1 MKKFL
6 SLILAIAVILSLT
19 FALSSYAADYDTSQF
34 ISRKNWKITASC
46 SKQPYNGPLNLVD
59 GRTDTFW
66 HSDYVEADGTITSH
80 DEPPYEINVT
90 LPDKAVISGFGICP
104 RSGNLT
110 GNITG
115 YEFYYSAE
123 DEGTWYLASKGVFVN
138 DWTPKYVRFDKNLTV
153 KKVRFVITS
162 SHNGFGVLSEFDLLS
177 EWNGSTALPD
187 GSTEITK
194 TENIPAGEIVNENI
208 SRKGWKV
215 TASDS
220 KSYNQPANMTDGRV
234 DTYWHSDYEDD
245 GTNITSQ
252 VPCPHEI
259 VITLPE
265 VTSVSAMKILP
276 RTGNSTGLVLAY
288 ELYVSPDDGDGWELI
303 KKGTLPAN
311 FDEKKIDFGKNAA
324 TKKVRFVITEGDKG
338 YGAIAEINL
347 VGKSDGGSSS
357 SSSSASSSSSSSG
370 ATTASG
376 DYVDRKGWTAK
387 ASSEYNDDL
396 RGARLFDGD
405 KNSYWHSS
413 YTAEGGNI
421 TGQDQAPFYVVANFP
436 AETEFSGFRYTPR
449 VDNNTGTVL
458 GYEFYVIDTDVSAK
472 RIAGGKMELSK
483 DATSVDF
490 GFNIKGKGIV
500 FKVTEGLHGYG
511 TGSELDLMVAK
522 SGNSSKK
529 ASDFADSKKDLV
541 LSGFEVTDP
550 AEAAKAITKEFLKK
564 TGWVAEVSSEYAQNP
579 GKYAIDGNTSSFWH
593 TYYKAEGANIVDYA
607 TLPHSLTVTLPETTV
622 VSGFAVT
629 PRGESGGRVTGYE
642 LYGAVGDGE
651 LELIKA
657 GSLANKAEMQ
667 IVEFPANIALSK
679 IMLKIVVS
687 QGGKYGVVA
696 EFDLIKENSEKET
709 ASTIAE
715 LYKLI
720 DGETLVPMAKTGF
733 TATATS
739 GESSAM
745 LAIDGMGTSTSW
757 HSNPNTQHK
766 FPITYSVDMG
776 DVYTLSYLQYSPRGG
791 DAEMIGY
798 WTDFDVFVS
807 ADGEEYEQVVSHG
820 AVELTANKISL
831 IEFAKTAEVRYI
843 DIEIYDGNH
852 GYAVCGEL
860 DFLVTKKELEDR
872 KKNNYYKLQIGSNTV
887 TTVKDGVE
895 TVKEIDVAPYI
906 MNGSTLIP
914 LRGLLEEMGAT
925 FTWDGEH
932 RKIGITKDE
941 TEIEMQIFNNLVY
954 VTNNIYGRVRYTLSV
969 VPQITDSRT
978 FVPVRFISE
987 QLGYEV
993 VWEAET
999 QSIYIY

>member
-1 MKKFL
+1 MKKIL
-6 SLILAIAVILSLT
+6 SVILTLSILIS
-19 FALSSYAADYDTSQF
+19 ALSFVASVSAADYDTSQF
-34 ISRKNWKITASC
+34 IERKGWTVTVSC
-46 SKQPYNGPLNLVD
+46 YKKPHNNALNLVD

-90 LPDKAVISGFGICP
+90 LPEAATISGFGICP
-104 RSGNLT
+104 RTGNLT

-115 YEFYYSAE
+115 YEFYYSEE
-123 DEGTWYLASKGVFVN
+123 DNGDWYFASKGNFVN
-138 DWTPKYVRFDKNLTV
+138 DWTPKYVRFDENITV

-162 SHNGFGVLSEFDLLS
+162 SHNGYGVLTEFDLLS
-177 EWNGSTALPD
+177 EWDKSSALPD
-187 GSTEITK
+187 GSTETVKVEGTK
-194 TENIPAGEIVNENI
+194 AEGVAGKTI

-215 TASDS
+215 TASDY
-220 KSYNQPANMTDGRV
+220 KSYNHPANMVDGRS

-252 VPCPHEI
+252 VPCPHEV
-259 VITLPE
+259 VIALPE
-265 VTSVSAMKILP
+265 ATDVSALKILP
-276 RTGNSTGLVLAY
+276 RSGNPTGLIKAY
-288 ELYVSPDDGDGWELI
+288 EVYVSADDSDNWT
-303 KKGTLPAN
+303 KVVSGTMEEN
-311 FDEKKIDFGKNAA
+311 YDEKTVDFGKNVKA
-324 TKKVRFVITEGDKG
+324 KKVRLVITESVKDF
-338 YGAIAEINL
+338 ALIAEINL
-347 VGKSDGGSSS
+347 EGASSGT
-357 SSSSASSSSSSSG
+357 SSAPSG
-370 ATTASG
+370 NTNVSGTTAEG
-376 DYVDRKGWTAK
+376 FVDRKGWQAK

-405 KNSYWHSS
+405 TNSYWHSS
-413 YTAEGGNI
+413 YTAEGGTI
-421 TGQDQAPFYVVANFP
+421 TGQDQPPFYVVAKFP
-436 AETEFSGFRYTPR
+436 SETAFSGFRYTPR

-458 GYEFYVIDTDVSAK
+458 AYEFYVMDSETSAK
-472 RIAGGKMELSK
+472 LIKSGKMELSK
-483 DATSVDF
+483 NATSVDF

-511 TGSELDLMVAK
+511 TGSELDLFTE
-522 SGNSSKK
+522 SGGKPEKK
-529 ASDFADSKKDLV
+529 ASDFADSKRDLV
-541 LSGFEVTDP
+541 IDGFNVADAYENSKL
-550 AEAAKAITKEFLKK
+550 KASDFVGK
-564 TGWVAEVSSEYAQNP
+564 TGWISEVSSEYAQNP
-579 GKYAIDGNTSSFWH
+579 GKYAVDGNTASFWH
-593 TYYKAEGANIVDYA
+593 TYYKAEGSSIVDYA
-607 TLPHSLTVTLPETTV
+607 TLPHSLTITLPETMA

-629 PRGESGGRVTGYE
+629 PRGEAGGRITDYE
-642 LYGAVGDGE
+642 LYGAADGGEFE
-651 LELIKA
+651 LMAK
-657 GSLANKAEMQ
+657 GTLANKSERQ

-679 IMLKIVVS
+679 VMLKAIATH
-687 QGGKYGVVA
+687 GGKYCAIA
-696 EFDLIKENSEKET
+696 EFDLLKENAEKET
-709 ASTIAE
+709 ASSFKEIYE
-715 LYKLI
+715 LI
-720 DGETLVPMAKTGF
+720 DGETLVPLSKTGF
-733 TATATS
+733 TANATS
-739 GESSAM
+739 GVKSAM

-757 HSNPNTQHK
+757 HSDADKQHH

-776 DVYTLSYLQYSPRGG
+776 DIYTLSYLQYSPRGG

-820 AVELTANKISL
+820 TVELTQNKISL
-831 IEFAKTAEVRYI
+831 IEFSKTCDVRYI

-860 DFLVTKKELEDR
+860 DFLVPKKEIEAR
-872 KKNNYYKLQIGSNTV
+872 KKNNYYKLKIGSNTV
-887 TTVKDGVE
+887 TTVKNGVE

-925 FTWDGEH
+925 FTWDGER
-932 RKIGITKDE
+932 RKIGITKED

-954 VTNNIYGRVRYTLSV
+954 VTNNIYGRVRYTLAV
-969 VPQITDSRT
+969 VPQIKDSRT

>member
-1 MKKFL
+1 MKKVL
-6 SLILAIAVILSLT
+6 SLILALAVILSLT
-19 FALSSYAADYDTSQF
+19 FALSSFAADYDTSQF
-34 ISRKNWKITASC
+34 ISRKGWKITASC
-46 SKQPYNGPLNLVD
+46 SKQPYNGPLNLTD

-66 HSDYVEADGTITSH
+66 HSDYVEEGGAITSH
-80 DEPPYEINVT
+80 EEAPYEITVT
-90 LPDKAVISGFGICP
+90 LPQAEVISGFGICP

-123 DEGTWYLASKGVFVN
+123 DEGTWYLASSGIFAN
-138 DWTPKYVRFDKNLTV
+138 DWTPKYARFDKNLTV
-153 KKVRFVITS
+153 KNVRFVITS

-177 EWNGSTALPD
+177 RWDGTTALPD
-187 GSTEITK
+187 GSTEIT
-194 TENIPAGEIVNENI
+194 TTVNTPAGEIVNENL

-220 KSYNQPANMTDGRV
+220 KHYNQPANMTDGRT

-259 VITLPE
+259 IITLPS
-265 VTSVSAMKILP
+265 VSDVSAMKILP
-276 RTGNSTGLVLAY
+276 RTGNSTGLILDY
-288 ELYVSPDDGDGWELI
+288 EVYISADDSDNWSQV
-303 KKGTLPAN
+303 KSGTLPESY
-311 FDEKKIDFGKNAA
+311 DEKKIDFGKTVSA
-324 TKKVRFVITEGDKG
+324 KKVRLVIKRSVKD
-338 YGAIAEINL
+338 YGVIAEINL
-347 VGKSDGGSSS
+347 VGAVKEGASSE
-357 SSSSASSSSSSSG
+357 SSAPAQV
-370 ATTASG
+370 ATG
-376 DYVDRKGWTAK
+376 FVDRKGWTAK
-387 ASSEYNDDL
+387 ASSEHNEDL

-405 KNSYWHSS
+405 KNSYWHSA

-421 TGQDQAPFYVVANFP
+421 TGQDQAPFYVVAKFP
-436 AETEFSGFRYTPR
+436 SETAFSGFRYTPR

-458 GYEFYVIDTDVSAK
+458 GYEIYVMDTDTSAK
-472 RIAGGKMELSK
+472 LVKSGKMELSK
-483 DATSVDF
+483 DATTIDF

-511 TGSELDLMVAK
+511 TGSELDLLVPV
-522 SGNSSKK
+522 SGGSEKK
-529 ASDFADSKKDLV
+529 VSDFADSKRDLV
-541 LSGFEVTDP
+541 ISEFTVTDNY
-550 AEAAKAITKEFLKK
+550 ELSKLKASDFVKK
-564 TGWVAEVSSEYAQNP
+564 TLWKAEVSSEYHQNP
-579 GKYAIDGNTSSFWH
+579 GKYAIDGNAASFWH
-593 TYYKAEGANIVDYA
+593 TYYKAEGSSIVDYA
-607 TLPHSLTVTLPETTV
+607 TLPHSLTVTLPETTT

-629 PRGESGGRVTGYE
+629 PRGEAGGRVTEYE
-642 LYGAVGDGE
+642 LYGAVEGGE
-651 LELIKA
+651 FELIKE
-657 GSLANKAEMQ
+657 GELANKSDMQ

-679 IMLKIVVS
+679 VMLKIVAS
-687 QGGKYGVVA
+687 HGGKYGVVA
-696 EFDLIKENSEKET
+696 EFDLLSENKDKET
-709 ASTIAE
+709 ATSFKE
-715 LYKLI
+715 LYELI
-720 DGETLVPMAKTGF
+720 DGETLVPLSKTGF

-739 GESSAM
+739 GESSVM
-745 LAIDGMGTSTSW
+745 FAIDGMGTSTSW
-757 HSNPNTQHK
+757 HSNASKQYD
-766 FPITYSVDMG
+766 FPITYSIDMG

-807 ADGEEYEQVVSHG
+807 ADGQEYEQVVSNG
-820 AVELTANKISL
+820 TVELTQNKISL
-831 IEFAKTAEVRYI
+831 IEFSKTCDVRYM

-860 DFLVTKKELEDR
+860 DFLVPKKEIEAI

-895 TVKEIDVAPYI
+895 TVKGIDVAPYI

-932 RKIGITKDE
+932 RKIGITKEE

-999 QSIYIY
+999 RSIYIY